1 MNCHSTISVLDLLGV
16 AIHTREAAV
25 ALLGLVEKDAC
36 DQVDLDFGG
45 VEFISRSFADQFHA
59 DKIALSEKTSKI
71 ILVTNASESV
81 IKMLQAVARTQ
92 NKAYREYA
100 SVPVFKY
107 SDRAT
112 LERFL
117 LSF

>member
-1 MNCHSTISVLDLLGV
+1 MNCHTTISVLDFLGATV
-16 AIHTREAAV
+16 HTREAAV
-25 ALLGLVEKDAC
+25 ALLGIVEKDAC
-36 DQVDLDFGG
+36 DQVDLDFRG

-59 DKIALSEKTSKI
+59 DKIALSERTGKI
-71 ILVTNASESV
+71 IFVTNATES
-81 IKMLQAVARTQ
+81 IISMLQAVARTQ
-92 NKAYREYA
+92 NKANREYA

-107 SDRAT
+107 SDRST